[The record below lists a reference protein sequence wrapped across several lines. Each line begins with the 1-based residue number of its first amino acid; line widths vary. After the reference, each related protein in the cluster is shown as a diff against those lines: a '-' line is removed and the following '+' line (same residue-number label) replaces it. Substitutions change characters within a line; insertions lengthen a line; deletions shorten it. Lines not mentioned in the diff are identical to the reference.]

1 MLVLALYLSGYL
13 ISFIWEQLMLGTI
26 VTMIP
31 DRIHSSSMPFPAVT
45 ICNSNVA
52 RKSVIERMAPHSWEH
67 MIAEHQCR
75 DGFSLNVS
83 ATYRSMYNVAKKVKE
98 IDIAAYKISK
108 NVKDFL

>member
-1 MLVLALYLSGYL
+1 MLLLALYLSGYL

-31 DRIHSSSMPFPAVT
+31 DRILSSTIPFPAVT

-52 RKSVIERMAPHSWEH
+52 RKSVIERMAPHSLEL

-98 IDIAAYKISK
+98 IWILPHIKSAKT
-108 NVKDFL
+108 